1 MQRFDYTIDLIGTHD
16 YDTLHQKL
24 KQGFHL
30 PYYYGGNLDALWDC
44 LTDLVLSGEVKLT
57 ILHFEAVE
65 RLDHD
70 YAQKLYEVFADL
82 KHYDDNAY
90 LDKVHIF
97 VETNGKMTEL
107 Q

>member
-24 KQGFHL
+24 KQSFHL

-97 VETNGKMTEL
+97 VETNGKMTEI

>member
-1 MQRFDYTIDLIGTHD
+1 MMHFNYTVDLSGAHD
-16 YDTLHQKL
+16 YDSLHKTLT
-24 KQGFHL
+24 QGFHL

-57 ILHFEAVE
+57 ILHFETVE

-70 YAQKLYEVFADL
+70 YAQDLYEVFVDL